1 MEQKH
6 KIYILFIAGLGASL
20 LYFENAGAAFLIQFF
35 LRRKKIADVNSDIL
49 ISCRQMSK
57 SRRQIYFLLLAHYQP
72 TTLLRQAGNL
82 LLESFGTLIF
92 IMIT

>member
-1 MEQKH
+1 MREKELM
-6 KIYILFIAGLGASL
+6 IASAFFIQ
-20 LYFENAGAAFLIQFF
+20 IF
-35 LRRKKIADVNSDIL
+35 LRRQKIADVNSDIL
-49 ISCRQMSK
+49 SSRQQMSK

-82 LLESFGTLIF
+82 LLESLGTLIF

>member
-1 MEQKH
+1 MLEMKSNFCMQINIKVSY
-6 KIYILFIAGLGASL
+6 KLISIP
-20 LYFENAGAAFLIQFF
+20 AFLIF
-35 LRRKKIADVNSDIL
+35 LRRQKISGVNSEIL
-49 ISCRQMSK
+49 SSRRQMSK
-57 SRRQIYFLLLAHYQP
+57 SRRQIFFLLLAHYQP